1 MAPFTGG
8 PVPLAGELARMRAIG
23 LEFTWRQ
30 LGEIKLDIKSRLAF
44 PIKEYLEEY
53 QRDLTQTLPSETA
66 DPLDKA
72 RLRTVEAEV
81 SSQDQDD
88 EHIATFLD
96 GIEIDDTPMG
106 VPAVYRLAFLET
118 RDDWDGS
125 ASDGDEIAVCVYV
138 GQTGNLETRMQAY
151 RSPSKPTD
159 QRVNQALREHLD
171 EPFDS
176 EGYVTR
182 RAMMSVAAAASIT
195 TQQGRHD
202 LHLLVNL
209 ERLLVE
215 GAAVFDLIEFGN
227 EYPQILN
234 EISG

>member
-1 MAPFTGG
+1 M
-8 PVPLAGELARMRAIG
+8 PLAGELARMRTIG

-30 LGEIKLDIKSRLAF
+30 LGEIKLDIESRLDF

-53 QRDLTQTLPSETA
+53 QRDLTQTLPSEGA

-72 RLRTVEAEV
+72 RLRTVEADV
-81 SSQDQDD
+81 SSQEQDD
-88 EHIATFLD
+88 ERIAAFLD
-96 GIEIDDTPMG
+96 GIESNDTPMG

-138 GQTGNLETRMQAY
+138 GQTGNLKTRMQAY

-159 QRVNQALREHLD
+159 KRVNQALRGHID
-171 EPFDS
+171 KPFDS

-182 RAMMSVAAAASIT
+182 RAMMSIVDAASIT
-195 TQQGRHD
+195 TQHGRHD

-215 GAAVFDLIEFGN
+215 GAAVFELIEFGN

>member
-1 MAPFTGG
+1 MAPLHWRTGG
-8 PVPLAGELARMRAIG
+8 PGRELARMRAIG

-30 LGEIKLDIKSRLAF
+30 LGEIKLDINSKLEF
-44 PIKEYLEEY
+44 PITEYLEEY
-53 QRDLTQTLPSETA
+53 QRDLTQILPSEAA

-72 RLRTVEAEV
+72 RLTTVEAEV
-81 SSQDQDD
+81 SSQERDD
-88 EHIATFLD
+88 EGIVAFLD
-96 GIEIDDTPMG
+96 GIESDDTPMG
-106 VPAVYRLAFLET
+106 IPAVYRLAFLET

-125 ASDGDEIAVCVYV
+125 ASDGDEIAVRVYV
-138 GQTGNLETRMQAY
+138 GQTGNLKTRMQAY

-159 QRVNQALREHLD
+159 KRVNQALSEHLV

-176 EGYVTR
+176 EGDVTR
-182 RAMMSVAAAASIT
+182 RAMMSVVDAASIR
-195 TQQGRHD
+195 TQHGRHD

-234 EISG
+234 EISS

>member
-1 MAPFTGG
+1 
-8 PVPLAGELARMRAIG
+8 VPLAGELARMSAIG
-23 LEFTWRQ
+23 LQFTWRQ
-30 LGEIKLDIKSRLAF
+30 LGEINLDIKSRLDF
-44 PIKEYLEEY
+44 PIKEYLENY
-53 QRDLTQTLPSETA
+53 QRDLTQTLPSEAA

-81 SSQDQDD
+81 SSQEQD
-88 EHIATFLD
+88 EERIAAFLS

-125 ASDGDEIAVCVYV
+125 PSDGDETAVCVYV
-138 GQTGNLETRMQAY
+138 GQTGNLKTRMQAY

-159 QRVNQALREHLD
+159 KRVNQALRAHLY
-171 EPFDS
+171 EPSDS
-176 EGYVTR
+176 QGYVTR
-182 RAMMSVAAAASIT
+182 RAMMSVVDAASIT
-195 TQQGRHD
+195 TQHGRHD